1 MSDLALQERSAR
13 QIWARP
19 NGKHDRLM
27 KLLRIG
33 LPILIAALVLFLVFA
48 PITSPNGDVSFMLA
62 KDNVAMS
69 RERLRVTAA
78 TYRGEDSKGRPFQI
92 TAGSA
97 VQKSSQDPIVKLNDL
112 NARIQME
119 EGQATLSANAGRYDM
134 DREVVQV
141 DGPLTF
147 QTADGYRVEANDVA
161 VGLKSRKLAS
171 GGAVQ
176 GQLPLGTFS
185 AGSIRADLEQRTVT
199 LEGRARL
206 HIVQGGA
213 R

>member
-119 EGQATLSANAGRYDM
+119 EGPATLSANAGRYDM

-185 AGSIRADLEQRTVT
+185 AGRIRADLEQRTVT

>member
-97 VQKSSQDPIVKLNDL
+97 VQKSSQDPVVKLNDL
-112 NARIQME
+112 DARIQME

-134 DREVVQV
+134 DKEVVQV

>member
-33 LPILIAALVLFLVFA
+33 LPILIATLVLFLVFA

-97 VQKSSQDPIVKLNDL
+97 VQKSSQDPVVKLNDL

-134 DREVVQV
+134 DKEVVQV

-185 AGSIRADLEQRTVT
+185 AGSMRADLEQRTVT

>member
-33 LPILIAALVLFLVFA
+33 LPILIGSLLLFLVFA

-78 TYRGEDSKGRPFQI
+78 TYRGEDSQGRPFQI

-112 NARIQME
+112 NARIQMT
-119 EGQATLSANAGRYDM
+119 EGPATMTANAGRYDM
-134 DREVVQV
+134 NREVVQV

-147 QTADGYRVEANDVA
+147 QTADGYRVQANDVA

-171 GGAVQ
+171 GGAVS

>member
-19 NGKHDRLM
+19 NGAHDRLM
-27 KLLRIG
+27 RLARIG
-33 LPILIAALVLFLVFA
+33 LPIGIGALAAFLVFA
-48 PITSPNGDVSFMLA
+48 PMTSPNGDVSFVLA
-62 KDNVAMS
+62 KDSVSMA
-69 RERLRVTAA
+69 RERMRVTDA
-78 TYRGEDSKGRPFQI
+78 TYRGEDSKGRPFEI
-92 TAGSA
+92 KAGSA
-97 VQKSSQDPIVKLNDL
+97 VQKSSQDPVVKLSDL
-112 NARIQME
+112 MARIQME
-119 EGQATLSANAGRYDM
+119 EGPATLSANAGRYDM

-141 DGPLTF
+141 DGPLIF
-147 QTADGYRVEANDVA
+147 QTADGYRVEASDVA

-171 GGAVQ
+171 GGAVH

-185 AGSIRADLEQRTVT
+185 AGRIRANLEQRTVT

>member
-1 MSDLALQERSAR
+1 MSEQALQERSAR

-19 NGKHDRLM
+19 DGSHDRVV
-27 KLLRIG
+27 KLLRVA
-33 LPILIAALVLFLVFA
+33 LPAGIAALVLFLMFA
-48 PITSPNGDVSFMLA
+48 PLAKSNGDVSFVLA
-62 KDNVAMS
+62 KDSVSMAK
-69 RERLRVTAA
+69 ERLRVSAA
-78 TYRGEDSKGRPFQI
+78 TYRGEDSKGRPFEI
-92 TAGSA
+92 KAGSA
-97 VQKSSQDPIVKLNDL
+97 VQKTSQDPVVKLNDL
-112 NARIQME
+112 MARIQME
-119 EGQATLSANAGRYDM
+119 DGPATLSADAGRYDM

-141 DGPLTF
+141 DGPLIF
-147 QTADGYRVEANDVA
+147 QTADGYRVEANNVA
-161 VGLKSRKLAS
+161 VGLKSRQLAS

-185 AGSIRADLEQRTVT
+185 AGRIRADLSQRTVT

>member
-1 MSDLALQERSAR
+1 MSDLALKERNSR

-27 KLLRIG
+27 KLMRIG
-33 LPILIAALVLFLVFA
+33 LPAGIGALVLFLVFA
-48 PITSPNGDVSFMLA
+48 PIANPNGDVSFVLA
-62 KDNVAMS
+62 KDSVSMA

-78 TYRGEDSKGRPFQI
+78 TYRGEDSKGRPFEI
-92 TAGSA
+92 KAGSA
-97 VQKSSQDPIVKLNDL
+97 VQRSSQDPVVKLSDL
-112 NARIQME
+112 MARIQMD
-119 EGQATLSANAGRYDM
+119 EGPATLSADAGRYDM

-171 GGAVQ
+171 GGAVK
-176 GQLPLGTFS
+176 GQLPLGTFT
-185 AGSIRADLEQRTVT
+185 AGRISADLAQRTVT

>member
-97 VQKSSQDPIVKLNDL
+97 VQKSSQDPVVKLNDL

-185 AGSIRADLEQRTVT
+185 AGSMRADLEQRTVT

>member
-1 MSDLALQERSAR
+1 MSDIALQERSAR

-119 EGQATLSANAGRYDM
+119 EGPATLSANAGRYDM

-161 VGLKSRKLAS
+161 VGLKSRKLAR

-185 AGSIRADLEQRTVT
+185 AGRIRADLEQRTVT

>member
-1 MSDLALQERSAR
+1 MSEQALQERSAR

-19 NGKHDRLM
+19 NGQHDRLM
-27 KLLRIG
+27 RFLRIG
-33 LPILIAALVLFLVFA
+33 LPAGIGALVVFLVFA
-48 PITSPNGDVSFMLA
+48 PIASPNGDVSFMLA
-62 KDNVAMS
+62 KDSVSMA

-78 TYRGEDSKGRPFQI
+78 TYRGEDGKGRPFEI
-92 TAGSA
+92 KAGSA
-97 VQKSSQDPIVKLNDL
+97 VQRSSQDPIVKLSDL
-112 NARIQME
+112 MARIQMD
-119 EGQATLSANAGRYDM
+119 EGPATLSANAGRYDM

-141 DGPLTF
+141 DGPLIF
-147 QTADGYRVEANDVA
+147 QTSDGYRVEASDVA

-171 GGAVQ
+171 GGAVT

-185 AGSIRADLEQRTVT
+185 AGSIRADLAQRTVT